1 MMQQTTQPEHQS
13 PITPEKTQQNLEIR
27 KKVLSEIAELSNHV
41 IFNFKNKYFI
51 WKNKSIFYVYVEC
64 RIKNEIE
71 KIQRWNCSLERKN

>member
-1 MMQQTTQPEHQS
+1 MQQTTQPEHQS

-51 WKNKSIFYVYVEC
+51 
-64 RIKNEIE
+64 
-71 KIQRWNCSLERKN
+71 